1 MARTLVEL
9 KSGELAK
16 VVTIV
21 GGRGVSLRLAAHGI
35 VPGVVV
41 EKVGNLAGGP
51 VVLKIGQSQIAIGR
65 GLASKVIVE
74 DLVSEDAEK

>member
-1 MARTLVEL
+1 MSQTLIEL

-21 GGRGVSLRLAAHGI
+21 GGKGASLRLAAHGI

-51 VVLKIGQSQIAIGR
+51 VVLKIGQSQVAIGR

>member
-21 GGRGVSLRLAAHGI
+21 GGRGASLRLAAHGI